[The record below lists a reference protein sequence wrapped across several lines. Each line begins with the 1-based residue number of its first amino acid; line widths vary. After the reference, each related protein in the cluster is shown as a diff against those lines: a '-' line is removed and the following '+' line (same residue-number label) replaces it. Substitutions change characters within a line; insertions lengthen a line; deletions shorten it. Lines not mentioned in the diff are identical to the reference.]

1 MHFQPGCVFVAL
13 LWQNRWKEQIIVSLK
28 RSVLHFKLRKNS
40 NWSFFGLFSVKAQ
53 IFYNIFGIHRDP
65 HYWKQPDLFVP
76 ELHFNTEEGQ
86 RQHQYAFLPWSV
98 GERKCIGMN
107 LAYFHTKLTLLMI
120 YKLFVLRVNLS
131 SRNTMRTGPIFFE
144 IPLGFLRVP
153 CQFHL

>member
-1 MHFQPGCVFVAL
+1 
-13 LWQNRWKEQIIVSLK
+13 
-28 RSVLHFKLRKNS
+28 
-40 NWSFFGLFSVKAQ
+40 LFSVKAQ

-120 YKLFVLRVNLS
+120 YKLFVLRYHDPQQAVMHINKNIFLIPKENPKFRIVK
-131 SRNTMRTGPIFFE
+131 RNKP
-144 IPLGFLRVP
+144 
-153 CQFHL
+153 